1 MINMK
6 FLMNNNRKILNI
18 ADSLKI
24 IIIYLDCWNYLILTF
39 IVLLKIYWFDDKF
52 NSSPKKED

>member
-39 IVLLKIYWFDDKF
+39 IVLLKIYWFDVKF
-52 NSSPKKED
+52 NSSPKKQD